1 MKYITDYKNSL
12 VKLRHRLRVY
22 ATSRR
27 DVNDEIS
34 VASGN
39 SNIFVFKIFEL
50 DGMSNAKYAC
60 LINTDTGILGWI
72 YIANLNM
79 YFAAIDELHK

>member
-12 VKLRHRLRVY
+12 VRLRYSLRVY
-22 ATSRR
+22 ATSRC

-34 VASGN
+34 VVSGN
-39 SNIFVFKIFEL
+39 SNIFVFQIFEL
-50 DGMSNAKYAC
+50 DGMSNAKYVC